1 MKQYCDTVVHV
12 YLCDA
17 SKSKTMTSASI
28 IEPEERTSWNKSYMF
43 CLV

>member
-1 MKQYCDTVVHV
+1 
-12 YLCDA
+12 
-17 SKSKTMTSASI
+17 MTSASI